1 MRAIVIQQ
9 YGGPEQLVIQDLPD
23 PEPRSGHVVIEVKA
37 FGVNHAETHMR
48 KGEWA
53 KATKVSEIEC
63 VGVVKADPDGQFT
76 VGRKVVALM
85 GGMGADHQW

>member
-53 KATKVSEIEC
+53 KATKVSGIEC

>member
-1 MRAIVIQQ
+1 M
-9 YGGPEQLVIQDLPD
+9 
-23 PEPRSGHVVIEVKA
+23 
-37 FGVNHAETHMR
+37 
-48 KGEWA
+48 GEGN
-53 KATKVSEIEC
+53 EGERIEC